1 VIYRVTANLLSQEPY
16 QPWGQDN
23 DGDGDIDKAIS
34 GGQFPGTPLTGR
46 EWPIAPGQFVVC
58 ACTPIDHR
66 QYCPTSVDL
75 SQADFEFY
83 NPLCTRDADYPGIPN
98 ITELYKGRTTIFML
112 SLGSD
117 VYVLTDGSDLNY
129 TDGIDISSVV
139 DGVEYRSSVPA
150 IMKYLTPLVDQ
161 GYAGIGIQ
169 KYNGLSIERIIPGYD
184 TNNSTNDF
192 EIITHPTPGYQH
204 TPADVWHPPVDAKI
218 VNLNFHRIK

>member
-1 VIYRVTANLLSQEPY
+1 
-16 QPWGQDN
+16 
-23 DGDGDIDKAIS
+23 
-34 GGQFPGTPLTGR
+34 
-46 EWPIAPGQFVVC
+46 
-58 ACTPIDHR
+58 
-66 QYCPTSVDL
+66 
-75 SQADFEFY
+75 
-83 NPLCTRDADYPGIPN
+83 
-98 ITELYKGRTTIFML
+98 ML

-117 VYVLTDGSDLNY
+117 VYVLTDGSDLY
-129 TDGIDISSVV
+129 YADGIDISSVV

-204 TPADVWHPPVDAKI
+204 TSADVWHPPANAKI
-218 VNLNFHRIK
+218 INLNFYRVK